1 MGSKNQGSFEPYE
14 AYKEHIRDRLK
25 VVVCLLRFPLRYTSL
40 LPYGSGLKLQLDIY
54 DLIGYLPAR

>member
-40 LPYGSGLKLQLDIY
+40 LPYGSAQKLQLNVF
-54 DLIGYLPAR
+54 DLFGHLAAR